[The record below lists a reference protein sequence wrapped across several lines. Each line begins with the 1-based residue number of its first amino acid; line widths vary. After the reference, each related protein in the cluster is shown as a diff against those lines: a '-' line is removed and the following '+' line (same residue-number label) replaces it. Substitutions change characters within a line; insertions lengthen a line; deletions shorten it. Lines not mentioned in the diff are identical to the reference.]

1 MVDVAADADPN
12 TGVASYDSYGEPG
25 WLVFG
30 GTSVSSPIIAS
41 VYALAG
47 NASTF
52 TNNEAQALY
61 SAPTLHKVTEGSNA
75 RRCSVYLCNAKNSLS
90 LVQWVGYNG
99 PTGEGTPN
107 GIIDSERGGAQN
119 SSSVAMRRH
128 LGSAWASATSL
139 ASKPARE
146 KK

>member
-1 MVDVAADADPN
+1 MAADANPK
-12 TGVASYDSYGEPG
+12 TGVADVRRYGEPG

-30 GTSVSSPIIAS
+30 GMSVSSPIIAS

-61 SAPTLHKVTEGSNA
+61 SAPTLHKVTEGANA
-75 RRCSVYLCNAKNSLS
+75 RRCSVYLCNAKNSLG
-90 LVQWVGYNG
+90 LVRWVGYNG

-107 GIIDSERGGAQN
+107 GIAGLRAGRRSKN

-128 LGSAWASATSL
+128 LGSARASATSL